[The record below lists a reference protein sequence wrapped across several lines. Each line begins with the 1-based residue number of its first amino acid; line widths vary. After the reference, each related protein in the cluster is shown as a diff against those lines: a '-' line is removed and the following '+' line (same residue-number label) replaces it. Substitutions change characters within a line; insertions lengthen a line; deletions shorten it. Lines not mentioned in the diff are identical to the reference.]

1 MFDQRIV
8 MNVRYCYKFRNFL
21 FIFNEDYV
29 TLHKLTQVLL
39 LSSFRLQKWWYLLSA
54 VWLEESTQ
62 MSKYTYLTNISDID
76 MDML

>member
-1 MFDQRIV
+1 MFIKRIA
-8 MNVRYCYKFRNFL
+8 MNVGYHYKFRNFL
-21 FIFNEDYV
+21 FIFNEDYL
-29 TLHKLTQVLL
+29 TLHELVQVSSL
-39 LSSFRLQKWWYLLSA
+39 LSSRLQKCWYSLSA